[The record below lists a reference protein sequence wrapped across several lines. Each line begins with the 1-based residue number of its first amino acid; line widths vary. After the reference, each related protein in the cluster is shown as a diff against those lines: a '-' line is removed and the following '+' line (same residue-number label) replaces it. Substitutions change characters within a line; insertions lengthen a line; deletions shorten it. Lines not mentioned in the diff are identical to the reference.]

1 MSAFWVRGL
10 CPRVGRGRRG
20 APPQLQWPSDRAS
33 VSEAG
38 GPGPVVVSGCRNA
51 VCGRAVG
58 FPFPAIKKARQPVVI
73 SALDPLSEHFRG
85 RNALSFARRRTSEAG
100 GGAAPQLNTNS
111 ISSPSRGGCFMKR
124 FSTDVVYWPLAHRNS
139 QLLSAL
145 ATYCL
150 PPANL
155 FRSLLADFCS
165 SSPTSSVALCFRCV
179 RFVGCAGVKADPW

>member
-1 MSAFWVRGL
+1 MFPQVSCSNPFGQILHEVSLSAF
-10 CPRVGRGRRG
+10 CF
-20 APPQLQWPSDRAS
+20 S
-33 VSEAG
+33 

-51 VCGRAVG
+51 VCGRAVV
-58 FPFPAIKKARQPVVI
+58 FHFRQSRARQPFVI
-73 SALDPLSEHFRG
+73 STLDPLSEHFRG
-85 RNALSFARRRTSEAG
+85 RNALGFARRRTAG
-100 GGAAPQLNTNS
+100 GGAAPQLSTNS

-124 FSTDVVYWPLAHRNS
+124 FSADVVYWPLAHRNS

-155 FRSLLADFCS
+155 SRSLLADFCS